1 MNRMTCRSLLALCAI
16 LLAYTLTL
24 SEAHAEKATEAH
36 CREVLGSLRLQA
48 IVPNAA
54 GGGRDTL
61 MRVLVRQLEQR
72 YGFASVSV
80 ANIARGSTIP
90 ALLAVS
96 KPRGSDLTIGIFNAQ
111 EIVLPGIDEM
121 ARPSR
126 QEFALLA
133 TVVREP
139 SVWLTK
145 AGFDPSKAAGRRLIL
160 GSTSFNQA
168 AVFDFLFPAEIFGAK
183 PEIISSYEG
192 SGELIAALLRGD
204 VDVTTLRLSTATNAL
219 KSGGLSIAMTLTD
232 GPSDASPSLP
242 SLAGRAGLLAQA
254 SGVANP
260 TSRARLEALASASV
274 ALSPT
279 HLVIVTKIGHDAE
292 VLDCIGGAAESIV
305 LSSPFRD
312 EAESLKQYVAPLGR
326 AQTESLVNQMIETY
340 GSMREEVSSALAPH
354 LDAQ

>member
-1 MNRMTCRSLLALCAI
+1 
-16 LLAYTLTL
+16 
-24 SEAHAEKATEAH
+24 
-36 CREVLGSLRLQA
+36 
-48 IVPNAA
+48 
-54 GGGRDTL
+54 

-72 YGFASVSV
+72 FGFASVSV
-80 ANIARGSTIP
+80 ANISGGSNIP

-96 KPRGSDLTIGIFNAQ
+96 KPRGSDLTIGIFNVQ
-111 EIVLPGIDEM
+111 EIVLPGIDDM

-139 SVWLTK
+139 SVWLTR
-145 AGFDPSKAAGRRLIL
+145 AGFDLTKAAGRRLIL
-160 GSTSFNQA
+160 GSTSFNQS

-183 PEIISSYEG
+183 PEIISSYDG

-204 VDVTTLRLSTATNAL
+204 IDVTTLRISTALNAL

-232 GPSDASPSLP
+232 GPSEESSGL
-242 SLAGRAGLLAQA
+242 SHLAGNGGLLAQA

-279 HLVIVTKIGHDAE
+279 HLVIVTKSGHDAE
-292 VLDCIGGAAESIV
+292 LLKCISDAVESIV

-312 EAESLKQYVAPLGR
+312 EAKSLKQYVAPLGR
-326 AQTESLVNQMIETY
+326 AQTESLVSQMIETY
-340 GSMREEVSSALAPH
+340 GSIRGDITSALAPH
-354 LDAQ
+354 TSAQ